1 MKQRP
6 ILVAVIGY
14 IIGILWG
21 LYFQIS
27 IVLYYIPI
35 AVTYKIVKTIYQRNK
50 KYTFKLLS
58 FSRYKRYLKLI
69 IHSKTIFILILCSII
84 SNTIVLFL
92 NKKYEQAFQ
101 EDENIQVIGIVIS
114 PKIEKQYYDLY
125 QVKLLGSKHFNLFIQ
140 VSKKIGELEY
150 GDKVQLQGEYKKPI
164 EQRNYGGYDDK
175 QYLRTLKIIGR
186 VKVHQ
191 IEIMGKKQINPIL
204 QLANQVNLKIKQ
216 KIDDTFEK
224 EKASV
229 LKALLLGDTSEI
241 EEEVRESFQV
251 SNISHVLAIS
261 GMHIGYIIIGLQ
273 LLLKKLMGK
282 RNTKIMTIIILII
295 YAFLTKF
302 SPSVVRAII
311 MSILTIG
318 GEIVYR
324 KSDFWNSIAI
334 SLLVILCYNPFLI
347 LSVGLQLSY
356 LGTIGIILFS
366 STIFKM
372 FQHIPIRLKFNRFEK
387 VEKMLAV
394 SLSAQ
399 ITIFPVLWYYF
410 NSMGI
415 YFLIT
420 NLLVSFIISP
430 IILGGFFCII
440 INLFAVPVEIGLNLL
455 NLISG
460 FSQLPFSKIYLPTP
474 NIIGIIVYWIGLA
487 VAQQVYRIYQAKQPT
502 ITQARVR
509 NLIALFRYRF
519 FQKKKKYKKFIV
531 LVLILMVCFTFLP
544 KDLEIHFVDV
554 GQGDCTFMITPFN
567 QTILVDGG
575 GNLSDTFDVR
585 KKDFVTIFIR

>member
-101 EDENIQVIGIVIS
+101 EGENIQVIGIVIS

-229 LKALLLGDTSEI
+229 LKGCYWVI
-241 EEEVRESFQV
+241 
-251 SNISHVLAIS
+251 
-261 GMHIGYIIIGLQ
+261 
-273 LLLKKLMGK
+273 LLK
-282 RNTKIMTIIILII
+282 
-295 YAFLTKF
+295 
-302 SPSVVRAII
+302 
-311 MSILTIG
+311 
-318 GEIVYR
+318 
-324 KSDFWNSIAI
+324 
-334 SLLVILCYNPFLI
+334 
-347 LSVGLQLSY
+347 
-356 LGTIGIILFS
+356 
-366 STIFKM
+366 
-372 FQHIPIRLKFNRFEK
+372 
-387 VEKMLAV
+387 
-394 SLSAQ
+394 
-399 ITIFPVLWYYF
+399 
-410 NSMGI
+410 
-415 YFLIT
+415 
-420 NLLVSFIISP
+420 
-430 IILGGFFCII
+430 
-440 INLFAVPVEIGLNLL
+440 
-455 NLISG
+455 
-460 FSQLPFSKIYLPTP
+460 
-474 NIIGIIVYWIGLA
+474 
-487 VAQQVYRIYQAKQPT
+487 
-502 ITQARVR
+502 
-509 NLIALFRYRF
+509 
-519 FQKKKKYKKFIV
+519 
-531 LVLILMVCFTFLP
+531 
-544 KDLEIHFVDV
+544 
-554 GQGDCTFMITPFN
+554 
-567 QTILVDGG
+567 
-575 GNLSDTFDVR
+575 
-585 KKDFVTIFIR
+585 